1 MGLFVK
7 RYDTGETVQVKKY
20 IIDLHENEESIW
32 SNDWY
37 GRHVIGRHCEWCD
50 GEEPSHDAP
59 VGGLSKHAVNIS
71 VCECDEP
78 IQQMTNLG
86 MYCLRCENPIKQT
99 VL

>member
-32 SNDWY
+32 SNEWY

-50 GEEPSHDAP
+50 GKETTDEQSNCIKP
-59 VGGLSKHAVNIS
+59 VVSNS
-71 VCECDEP
+71 FCECK
-78 IQQMTNLG
+78 NLNYG
-86 MYCLRCENPIKQT
+86 YT
-99 VL
+99 VPVCYNCRKVVDILAK